1 MIRRGSKDSRNS
13 AIIHLFL
20 TFYCDQDAKT
30 FTVIKHPP
38 AYGFRIIN
46 YETLIHQL
54 ALRLHFIFASH

>member
-13 AIIHLFL
+13 AIIHLLPF
-20 TFYCDQDAKT
+20 TVTKMPKT
-30 FTVIKHPP
+30 FTVIMHPP